1 LDKLISLLGLST
13 YIKEI
18 ILENFLSH
26 KYSRIPLKKGVN
38 LITGPNGSGKS
49 SILIGISVALG
60 QSYTERSRKLSDL
73 ITYGEEAA
81 RVSLI
86 MDNSPIKG
94 KRPFPSSS
102 LDQVMITRVIRKDGN
117 YWFEFNQ
124 EVIEKFQ
131 LQRMLKRLGINPDNE
146 LIIMHQNMIEE
157 FITKDPI
164 ERLRLFEEAVGIG
177 DYRRHVLNSIGKLS
191 DIEKGSQG
199 VYQSLKNIEIN
210 LKYWK
215 NLYQKYERKIKLIE
229 TISSLK
235 NELFWAN
242 YNELKKK
249 VEKLREEINY
259 IYDKRNKVNSE
270 ISYLKNKVNELKD
283 MILDELKKAFVFN
296 EIIKKIEEYSDFK
309 ASLAVNS
316 YILEI
321 LNSELK
327 NKLSLLE
334 EAEEDFKKL
343 EQKKK
348 VEKVE
353 VRRTI
358 QEIES
363 ELRDLQAELKSL
375 GEINEEIPIN
385 YNNYL
390 KQYEELKAK
399 IKEIEENK
407 EKTKEELKQRMQL
420 WTNII
425 VDAVTKVDEIFR
437 SVISKIDGIGF
448 VALKN
453 ADDIEKASLEISVG
467 FRGTSPVLLNSFSQS
482 GGERTATIIAFLLAC
497 QQYMKSSIRAV
508 DEFDV
513 HMDPINKERVS
524 ILLSSLPKDNPD
536 IQYIFITPD
545 PMIQYFKDSNIIIVA
560 KQGGISGVG
569 SI

>member
-1 LDKLISLLGLST
+1 MST

>member
-1 LDKLISLLGLST
+1 MDKLISLLGLST